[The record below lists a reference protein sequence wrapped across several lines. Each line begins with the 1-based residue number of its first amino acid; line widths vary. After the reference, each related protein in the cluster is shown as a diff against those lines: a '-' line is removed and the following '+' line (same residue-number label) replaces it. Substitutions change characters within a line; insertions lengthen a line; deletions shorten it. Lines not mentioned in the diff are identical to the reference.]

1 MKKSSIV
8 YVPGHTG
15 LLGSAIILELKKKG
29 FLNIITKNHNQL
41 DLTNSSKVDNFF
53 EKENPDVVILTAG
66 RAGNLHKCISNPASL
81 FLLNSLIQN
90 NLFSSSIKYK
100 VEKLVY
106 FGSSCIYPDGISR
119 AIKEKDFLS
128 GYLEQDTK
136 GYAAA
141 KLSGVLA
148 CGAINNEYFNNENRF
163 ISLIPNTAYGPND
176 HFDSENSHVFSA
188 LIKKFIDA
196 KKMNLKKI
204 ILFGSGKPKREFIS
218 SYDIANAAIFML
230 EQDKIME
237 NSHFNIGTG
246 IETSIKELAFMISS
260 KVGYKGQILWD
271 LSKPDGRL
279 NKLLDSSKI
288 NNLGWSSS
296 IDIKT
301 GLDLTLNWYEKKY
314 G

>member
-1 MKKSSIV
+1 MKKSSRV
-8 YVPGHTG
+8 YVSGHTG
-15 LLGSAIILELKKKG
+15 LLGSAIILELKRRG
-29 FLNIITKNHNQL
+29 FLNIITKTHGQL
-41 DLTNSSKVDNFF
+41 DLTNSSKVDNLF
-53 EKENPDVVILTAG
+53 EKENPDVVIVTAG

-90 NLFSSSIKYK
+90 NLFNSSIKYK
-100 VEKLVY
+100 VQKLLY

-119 AIKEKDFLS
+119 PINEKDFLS
-128 GYLEQDTK
+128 GYLEQDTM

-148 CGAINNEYFNNENRF
+148 CGAINKEYFNNANKF

-188 LIKKFIDA
+188 LIKKFDDA
-196 KKMNLKKI
+196 KKMNLKEI
-204 ILFGSGKPKREFIS
+204 TLFGSGKPRREFIS
-218 SYDIANAAIFML
+218 SHDIASAAIFMM
-230 EQDKIME
+230 EQNKIID

-246 IETSIKELAFMISS
+246 VETSIKELALMISS
-260 KVGYKGQILWD
+260 KVGYKGKILWD
-271 LSKPDGRL
+271 LSKPDGRP

-288 NNLGWSSS
+288 NKLGWSSS
-296 IDIKT
+296 IDIKS
-301 GLDLTLNWYEKKY
+301 GLDLTFNWNKKNY